1 MTALERDPVAQTE
14 AWLRGFIVRLD
25 LCPFAA
31 APLRAGRVR
40 VVAARSL
47 VMEEMLAELLGEA
60 ETLREGG
67 AATTL
72 FVVPSADAGAGLLD
86 DWDTFQDV
94 LAFAEDLLEQT
105 GFAEVVQLVGFHP
118 DYLFGD
124 APEDDP
130 AHATN
135 RSPHPMI
142 HLLDRA
148 DVAAAVA
155 AHPDI
160 EGIPRRNVELLR
172 ARAASED

>member
-14 AWLRGFIVRLD
+14 VWLRDFIVRLD

-31 APLRAGRVR
+31 APLRAGQVR
-40 VVAARSL
+40 VIAARSF
-47 VMEEMLAELLGEA
+47 VMEEMLAELLGEV
-60 ETLREGG
+60 EVLREGG

-72 FVVPSADAGAGLLD
+72 FVVPSAEDGVGLLD

-94 LAFAEDLLEQT
+94 LAFAEDLVEQI
-105 GFAEVVQLVGFHP
+105 GYADLVQLVGFHP

-142 HLLDRA
+142 HLLVRA

-160 EGIPRRNVELLR
+160 DGIPRRNVELLR
-172 ARAASED
+172 ARAQRED